1 MKHLSFI
8 VLGALI
14 AGIVVGAGVRAAE
27 NEALTA
33 VAGVVEAF
41 GGLWLNALRMTVVP
55 LVVSLIL
62 VGVASVAD
70 MSKTG
75 GLVARAVLLFSV
87 LIVFAAIYGVLAT
100 NGLLA
105 LWPVAPADAQKF
117 LQGVGAGVAKINEA
131 PSFAAWL
138 QGLAPGN
145 PVRAAAEDAILPL
158 VTFALFFGF
167 ATTQLEPKLR
177 DAIVTFFRAVSEA
190 MIVVV
195 RWVLLA
201 APLGVFALSLGVG
214 LRAGLGA
221 AGTLAHYVIIV
232 TAVTAGSVVLAWLV
246 GVLFSRQPIA
256 RLTNALMPVWAV
268 SAATQ
273 SSLASLPVM
282 LDRSLRVLNIPAR
295 VADVTLPLAVAIF
308 RFTSPVANLAVCFF
322 VAHLYGIE
330 PTLLQIVGAIVVA
343 FAVSVGS
350 VGLPG
355 QVSFIASV
363 GPICL
368 ALGVPIEVLGVL
380 IAVEVIPD
388 IFRTLGNT
396 TADVSTTAI
405 LARGE
410 KEEPSLAKPA
420 GTK

>member
-1 MKHLSFI
+1 MKTLSFI
-8 VLGALI
+8 VLLALI
-14 AGIVVGAGVRAAE
+14 AGILVGAGVRAAE
-27 NEALTA
+27 NEFLASA
-33 VAGVVEAF
+33 AGVVEAF

-55 LVVSLIL
+55 LVVALLIT
-62 VGVASVAD
+62 GVASVAD
-70 MSKTG
+70 ISKTG
-75 GLVARAVLLFSV
+75 GLVARAMLLFSV
-87 LIVFAAIYGVLAT
+87 LIVFAALYGIVAV

-117 LQGVGAGVAKINEA
+117 LEGVGAGVAKASEA

-138 QGLAPGN
+138 QGLAPVN
-145 PVRAAAEDAILPL
+145 PIRAAAEDAILPL

-177 DAIVTFFRAVSEA
+177 EAILNFFRAVSEA

-221 AGTLAHYVIIV
+221 AGTLAHYVVVVSAI
-232 TAVTAGSVVLAWLV
+232 TAGSVVLAWLI
-246 GVLFSRQPIA
+246 GVLFSRQPPA
-256 RLTNALMPVWAV
+256 RLTGALAPVWAV

-282 LDRSLRVLNIPAR
+282 LDACLRALKIPAR
-295 VADVTLPLAVAIF
+295 VADVTLPLSVAIF

-330 PTLLQIVGAIVVA
+330 PSLLQIVGAVVVA

-355 QVSFIASV
+355 QVSFIASIA
-363 GPICL
+363 PICL
-368 ALGVPIEVLGVL
+368 ALGAPIEVLGVL
-380 IAVEVIPD
+380 LAVEVIPD

-396 TADVSTTAI
+396 TADVSATAI

-410 KEEPSLAKPA
+410 KEEPTLAQER
-420 GTK
+420 G